1 MENTNIAAKSVKDLK
16 YAFMAGKNLTA
27 KIAEDPKYALM
38 TGKGKHAKSAKEV
51 KYAPMTG
58 KSKHAKSAE
67 GPKSAFITGK
77 RKPAKSAEDPK
88 SALMTGESEPV
99 RSAVTRLKLAS
110 NNGLLVDGNTIRSA
124 IFMTQT
130 DLSTSAFLKGSLKDY
145 KQCYYGDCKD
155 ADGLGPVNL
164 QYTEYQD
171 DLASIERLDNSIGHI
186 KSNCVLCCLKC
197 NKSNKSEKKAALMR
211 QLNLFELN
219 DSSQ

>member
-1 MENTNIAAKSVKDLK
+1 
-16 YAFMAGKNLTA
+16 MAGKNITA
-27 KIAEDPKYALM
+27 KIAEGPKYALM
-38 TGKGKHAKSAKEV
+38 TGKSKHAKSAKEV

-77 RKPAKSAEDPK
+77 RKSAKSAEDPK

-130 DLSTSAFLKGSLKDY
+130 DLSTSAFLKDSLKTTNN
-145 KQCYYGDCKD
+145 
-155 ADGLGPVNL
+155 VI
-164 QYTEYQD
+164 TEIAKTQSGKAQSTSNIQNIEMILRQSR
-171 DLASIERLDNSIGHI
+171 DLIIRLAISRATVF
-186 KSNCVLCCLKC
+186 C
-197 NKSNKSEKKAALMR
+197 AA
-211 QLNLFELN
+211 
-219 DSSQ
+219 

>member
-1 MENTNIAAKSVKDLK
+1 MRSWQ
-16 YAFMAGKNLTA
+16 A
-27 KIAEDPKYALM
+27 KILLQRLRRIPNTLSL
-38 TGKGKHAKSAKEV
+38 TGKSKHAKSAKEV

-130 DLSTSAFLKGSLKDY
+130 DLSTSAFLKDSLKTTNN
-145 KQCYYGDCKD
+145 
-155 ADGLGPVNL
+155 VI
-164 QYTEYQD
+164 TEIAKSTCNIQNIKMILRQSR
-171 DLASIERLDNSIGHI
+171 DLIIRLAISRAT
-186 KSNCVLCCLKC
+186 VFYV
-197 NKSNKSEKKAALMR
+197 A
-211 QLNLFELN
+211 
-219 DSSQ
+219 